1 MPIYSKKKD
10 LPKAV
15 VLGLGINGLGVA
27 RSLGRKGISVIGV
40 DHRIFNLGHFS
51 KYCRHLISPDV
62 GKSEKFFLDFLLQIG
77 KKSQLPAVLL
87 PTEDIYVIFVSRH
100 RDTLDRYYRFALPDK
115 SLCEAVL
122 NKYAFFELAKRHSLS
137 VPATYSLKSIDD
149 LKGISKNLEFPCI
162 IKPLYSRKWKLGGLI
177 KAVKVSSKKEL
188 IKVVE
193 EFTLENNE
201 IVIQELVPGKDC
213 DQFSYAAYLNSQ
225 GECKAEFIARK
236 IRQHPL
242 GFGVGT
248 LIESIH
254 DTKVS
259 EMGATV
265 LRKLGVKGIAEVE
278 FRKSEK
284 SGELKLIEIN
294 LRPWTQNTLAA
305 YCGMDI
311 IYFSYLD
318 LIGEP
323 IPKCTSYKT
332 GVKWINIFRDPIA
345 AFQYVFKK
353 EVSIMEWIR
362 SFRKIKDFS
371 IFATDDLFPF
381 LFLPLYIVY
390 YFIRGV
396 GNE

>member
-1 MPIYSKKKD
+1 MPIYSKRKD

-15 VLGLGINGLGVA
+15 VLGLGINGLGVV

-40 DHRIFNLGHFS
+40 DHKFFNLGHFS
-51 KYCRHLISPDV
+51 KYCRHFISPDV
-62 GKSEKFFLDFLLQIG
+62 GKSENKFLDFLLQVG
-77 KKSQLPAVLL
+77 KELPLPAVLL
-87 PTEDIYVIFVSRH
+87 PTEDIYVIFISRH
-100 RDTLDRYYRFALPDK
+100 RDTLNRYYRFILPDK

-122 NKYAFFELAKRHSLS
+122 NKYAFFELAKRYFLP
-137 VPATYSLKSIDD
+137 VPATYSLKNIEE
-149 LKGISKNLEFPCI
+149 LKKISKNLEFPCI

-177 KAVKVSSKKEL
+177 KAVKVSSEKEL
-188 IKVVE
+188 FKAVE
-193 EFTLENNE
+193 ELMFENNE

-213 DQFSYAAYLNSQ
+213 DQFSYAAYFDLQ
-225 GECKAEFIARK
+225 GECKGEFVARK

-248 LIESIH
+248 LIESIC

-259 EMGATV
+259 EMGQAV

-284 SGELKLIEIN
+284 SRELKLIEIN

-305 YCGMDI
+305 YCGVDI

-318 LIGEP
+318 LIGES
-323 IPKCTSYKT
+323 IPKSASYKT

-345 AFQYVFKK
+345 SFQYIFKK
-353 EVSIMEWIR
+353 EISIMEWIK

-371 IFATDDLFPF
+371 IFAADDLLPF
-381 LFLPLYIVY
+381 ICLPLYLVY
-390 YFIRGV
+390 YFLGGV